1 SGMRIPERRGSDG
14 ALVVP
19 HDEIE
24 PVDMAVDARVCTFDI
39 EVDDRSG
46 FPEDGE
52 EKIICLSSHD
62 SVRDEYAVWLY
73 EAPDGAACP
82 DELAGYEGIEA
93 EFDAEV
99 HRFDSEEAM
108 LAEFLDYI
116 DETNPDVLTGWNFA
130 DFDAP
135 YLLDRVEELGVA
147 NCDEY
152 DLNLDRISRVNEV
165 WRSDWQGPN
174 IKGRVV
180 FDLLYAYQR
189 TQFSELD
196 SYRLDAVGEVE
207 LGVGKERYAGS

>member
-1 SGMRIPERRGSDG
+1 
-14 ALVVP
+14 
-19 HDEIE
+19 
-24 PVDMAVDARVCTFDI
+24 
-39 EVDDRSG
+39 
-46 FPEDGE
+46 
-52 EKIICLSSHD
+52 
-62 SVRDEYAVWLY
+62 
-73 EAPDGAACP
+73 
-82 DELAGYEGIEA
+82 EGIEA

-135 YLLDRVEELGVA
+135 YLLDRLEELGGA
-147 NCDEY
+147 NCEDY
-152 DLNLDRISRVNEV
+152 DLDPDRISRVNEV

-207 LGVGKERYAGS
+207 LGVGKERYAGSIGDLWEENPERLLEYNLRDVEICVEIDCQQGVIPFWQEVASFV